1 MKDFWKEPK
10 ETKEKKVNKKKVIIT
25 IIAIIITL
33 FLIIISAIYIN
44 NKNVR
49 LWIDKNIFRKE
60 VIQNNLPTIELNES
74 DTQNIYAFNKYIGV
88 LSKNQFAIYD
98 NSGKK
103 QDELNIEI
111 TKPIFNSNGRHLVI
125 AEEKGQKVYLITDKG
140 IAWEKS
146 IEGNISQVEVNKNGY
161 VAITIVDT
169 INKTVVA
176 VYDNTGNWLFNN
188 ILSTTRVVST
198 SLSND
203 NKYLALAEIDT
214 SGTQI
219 QSSIKVMSIEEGK
232 NNPSNSIKKV
242 YNSEKGDLI
251 TQIKYQEKDKLLCMY
266 TDKIDVIKTDET
278 TETISENKD
287 KKVSFTSISLSN
299 SAVML
304 EEKSSGLFTA
314 DSIVSIINPDNKNIS
329 TYTTEAVTK
338 EIYTY
343 DNIIGLNLGAEVEFI
358 NTSGWLVKKYTAEQ
372 EITNIVLSSSMAG
385 IVYRDKIELINLG

>member
-25 IIAIIITL
+25 IIAIIIIL
-33 FLIIISAIYIN
+33 VLIIISAIYIN

-74 DTQNIYAFNKYIGV
+74 DTQSIYAFNKYIGV

-146 IEGNISQVEVNKNGY
+146 VEGNISQVEVNKNGY

-385 IVYRDKIELINLG
+385 IVYRDKIELINL

>member
-25 IIAIIITL
+25 IIVSAIIL

-49 LWIDKNIFRKE
+49 VWIDKNIFRKE

-74 DTQNIYAFNKYIGV
+74 DTQNVYAFNKYIGV

-146 IEGNISQVEVNKNGY
+146 VEGNISQVEVNKNGY

-219 QSSIKVMSIEEGK
+219 QSSIKIMSIEEGK

-372 EITNIVLSSSMAG
+372 EITNIVLSNSMAG
-385 IVYRDKIELINLG
+385 IVYRDKIELINL

>member
-25 IIAIIITL
+25 IIAIIIIL

-385 IVYRDKIELINLG
+385 IVYRDKIELINF

>member
-25 IIAIIITL
+25 IIAIIIII
-33 FLIIISAIYIN
+33 FLIIIIAIYIN

-111 TKPIFNSNGRHLVI
+111 TKPIFNSSGRHLVI

-372 EITNIVLSSSMAG
+372 EITNIVLSNSMAG
-385 IVYRDKIELINLG
+385 IVYRDKIELINL

>member
-25 IIAIIITL
+25 IIALIIIL

-372 EITNIVLSSSMAG
+372 EITNIVLSNSMAG
-385 IVYRDKIELINLG
+385 IVYRDKIELINL

>member
-74 DTQNIYAFNKYIGV
+74 DTQNVYAFNKYIGV

-146 IEGNISQVEVNKNGY
+146 VEGNISQVEVNKNGY

-251 TQIKYQEKDKLLCMY
+251 TQIKYQEKG
-266 TDKIDVIKTDET
+266 
-278 TETISENKD
+278 NR
-287 KKVSFTSISLSN
+287 
-299 SAVML
+299 
-304 EEKSSGLFTA
+304 
-314 DSIVSIINPDNKNIS
+314 
-329 TYTTEAVTK
+329 
-338 EIYTY
+338 
-343 DNIIGLNLGAEVEFI
+343 NIILQIIG
-358 NTSGWLVKKYTAEQ
+358 KK
-372 EITNIVLSSSMAG
+372 
-385 IVYRDKIELINLG
+385 

>member
-25 IIAIIITL
+25 IIAIIIIL

-372 EITNIVLSSSMAG
+372 EITNIVLSNSMAG
-385 IVYRDKIELINLG
+385 IVYRDKIELINL

>member
-25 IIAIIITL
+25 IIAIIIIL

-74 DTQNIYAFNKYIGV
+74 DTQSIYAFNKYIGV

-146 IEGNISQVEVNKNGY
+146 VEGNISQVEVNKNGY

-385 IVYRDKIELINLG
+385 IVYRDKIELINL

>member
-33 FLIIISAIYIN
+33 FLIIISVIYIN

-329 TYTTEAVTK
+329 IYTTEAVTK

-372 EITNIVLSSSMAG
+372 EITNIVLSNSMAG
-385 IVYRDKIELINLG
+385 IVYRDKIELINL

>member
-146 IEGNISQVEVNKNGY
+146 IEGNISQVEVNKHGY
-161 VAITIVDT
+161 VAIKIVDS

-385 IVYRDKIELINLG
+385 IVYRDKIELINL

>member
-266 TDKIDVIKTDET
+266 TDKMDVIKTDET
-278 TETISENKD
+278 T
-287 KKVSFTSISLSN
+287 
-299 SAVML
+299 
-304 EEKSSGLFTA
+304 
-314 DSIVSIINPDNKNIS
+314 
-329 TYTTEAVTK
+329 
-338 EIYTY
+338 
-343 DNIIGLNLGAEVEFI
+343 
-358 NTSGWLVKKYTAEQ
+358 
-372 EITNIVLSSSMAG
+372 
-385 IVYRDKIELINLG
+385 

>member
-25 IIAIIITL
+25 IIAIIIIL

-88 LSKNQFAIYD
+88 LSKNQFVIYD

-140 IAWEKS
+140 IAWEKCV
-146 IEGNISQVEVNKNGY
+146 EGNISQVEVNKNGY
-161 VAITIVDT
+161 VAITIGDT

-385 IVYRDKIELINLG
+385 IVYRDKIELINL

>member
-74 DTQNIYAFNKYIGV
+74 DTQNVYAFNKYIGV
-88 LSKNQFAIYD
+88 LSKNQFVIYD

-140 IAWEKS
+140 IAWEKCV
-146 IEGNISQVEVNKNGY
+146 EGNISQVEVNKNGY

-251 TQIKYQEKDKLLCMY
+251 TEIKYQEKDKLLCMY

-372 EITNIVLSSSMAG
+372 EITNIVLSNSMAG
-385 IVYRDKIELINLG
+385 IVYRDKIELINL

>member
-33 FLIIISAIYIN
+33 FLIIISVIYIN

-372 EITNIVLSSSMAG
+372 EITNIVLSNSMAG
-385 IVYRDKIELINLG
+385 IVYRDKIELINL

>member
-10 ETKEKKVNKKKVIIT
+10 KTKEKKVNKKKVIIT

-385 IVYRDKIELINLG
+385 IVYRDKIELINL

>member
-25 IIAIIITL
+25 IIAIIIIL
-33 FLIIISAIYIN
+33 FLIVISAIYMN

-111 TKPIFNSNGRHLVI
+111 TKPIFNSSGRHLVI

-372 EITNIVLSSSMAG
+372 EITNIVLSNSMAG
-385 IVYRDKIELINLG
+385 IVYRDKIELINL

>member
-251 TQIKYQEKDKLLCMY
+251 TQIKYQEKDELLCMY

-385 IVYRDKIELINLG
+385 IVYRDKIELINL

>member
-25 IIAIIITL
+25 IIAIIIII

-146 IEGNISQVEVNKNGY
+146 VEGNISQVEVNKNGY

-343 DNIIGLNLGAEVEFI
+343 DNIIGLNLGAEEFI

-385 IVYRDKIELINLG
+385 IVYRDKIELINL

>member
-25 IIAIIITL
+25 IIAIIIII

-49 LWIDKNIFRKE
+49 VWIDKNIFRKE

-385 IVYRDKIELINLG
+385 IVYRDKIELINL

>member
-266 TDKIDVIKTDET
+266 TDKIDMIKTDET

-358 NTSGWLVKKYTAEQ
+358 NISGWLVKKYTAEQ

-385 IVYRDKIELINLG
+385 IVYRDKIELINL

>member
-25 IIAIIITL
+25 IIAIIIIL
-33 FLIIISAIYIN
+33 FFIFISAIYIN

-385 IVYRDKIELINLG
+385 IVYRDKIELINL

>member
-25 IIAIIITL
+25 IIVSIIIL

-49 LWIDKNIFRKE
+49 VWIDKNIFRKE

-74 DTQNIYAFNKYIGV
+74 DTQNVYAFNKYIGV
-88 LSKNQFAIYD
+88 LSKNQFVIYD

-146 IEGNISQVEVNKNGY
+146 VEGNISQVEVNKNGY

-251 TQIKYQEKDKLLCMY
+251 TEIKYQEKDKLLCMY

-278 TETISENKD
+278 VETISENKD
-287 KKVSFTSISLSN
+287 KKVSFTSIKLSN
-299 SAVML
+299 SAVTL

-372 EITNIVLSSSMAG
+372 EITNIVLSNSMAG
-385 IVYRDKIELINLG
+385 IVYRDKIELINL

>member
-10 ETKEKKVNKKKVIIT
+10 KTKEKKVNKKKVIIT
-25 IIAIIITL
+25 IIAIIIII

-266 TDKIDVIKTDET
+266 TDKINVIKTDET

-385 IVYRDKIELINLG
+385 IVYRDKIELINL

>member
-25 IIAIIITL
+25 IIAIIIIL

-88 LSKNQFAIYD
+88 LSKNQFPIYD

-385 IVYRDKIELINLG
+385 IVYRDKIELINL

>member
-25 IIAIIITL
+25 IIAIIIIL

-140 IAWEKS
+140 IAWEKCV
-146 IEGNISQVEVNKNGY
+146 EGNISQVEVNKNGY

-372 EITNIVLSSSMAG
+372 EITNIVLSNSMAG
-385 IVYRDKIELINLG
+385 IVYRDKIELINL

>member
-25 IIAIIITL
+25 IIAIIIIL

-338 EIYTY
+338 KIYTY
-343 DNIIGLNLGAEVEFI
+343 DNIIVLNLGAEVEFI

-385 IVYRDKIELINLG
+385 IVYRDKIELINL